1 MEKFVCKI
9 CGKEVERSNKAMNMG
24 NLCNSCRQR
33 YRQLKM
39 KQRAIDYLGGKCA
52 VCGYD
57 KCNDALDFHHIDSTS
72 KEFNISTS
80 FNMSWGV
87 LKNELDKCKLLCSN
101 CHRELH
107 CAEKTRP
114 TDYREYEKYITVIDK
129 ELSAKNKKERKEK
142 AEKYHKDSED
152 RFKFIM
158 DSINNSE
165 IDYSSRGWGQKLAD
179 IIGMTR
185 HASVKWVRRN
195 MPKFYAN
202 NCYKVERVSQD
213 DIDNFIGLYNS
224 GISILS
230 IANKTEFSAD
240 TVSKYL
246 HDNGIEIRQSNYK
259 HIGMYDNNGSLIKD
273 FSSLS
278 EAGQYAESNFK
289 GRAGNVSKDNAIL
302 KISACVNGRQKTSY
316 GYIWKEIED

>member
-1 MEKFVCKI
+1 
-9 CGKEVERSNKAMNMG
+9 
-24 NLCNSCRQR
+24 
-33 YRQLKM
+33 
-39 KQRAIDYLGGKCA
+39 
-52 VCGYD
+52 
-57 KCNDALDFHHIDSTS
+57 
-72 KEFNISTS
+72 
-80 FNMSWGV
+80 
-87 LKNELDKCKLLCSN
+87 
-101 CHRELH
+101 
-107 CAEKTRP
+107 
-114 TDYREYEKYITVIDK
+114 
-129 ELSAKNKKERKEK
+129 
-142 AEKYHKDSED
+142 
-152 RFKFIM
+152 
-158 DSINNSE
+158 
-165 IDYSSRGWGQKLAD
+165 
-179 IIGMTR
+179 MTR

>member
-1 MEKFVCKI
+1 MGKFVCKI
-9 CGKEVERSNKAMNMG
+9 CGKEVERSKKTMNMG
-24 NLCNSCRQR
+24 SLCNSCRQR
-33 YRQLKM
+33 HRQLKM
-39 KQRAIDYLGGKCA
+39 KQKAIDYLGGKCSI
-52 VCGYD
+52 CGYD
-57 KCNDALDFHHIDSTS
+57 KCNDALDFHHRDSKT
-72 KEFNISTS
+72 KEFNISTN
-80 FNMSWGV
+80 FNLSWGV
-87 LKNELDKCKLLCSN
+87 LKNELDKCELLCSN

-107 CAEKTRP
+107 CAEKIRP
-114 TDYREYEKYITVIDK
+114 TDYREYEKYIAVIDK

-158 DSINNSE
+158 DSINNSN
-165 IDYSSRGWGQKLAD
+165 IDYSSSGWGQKLAD

-185 HASVKWVRRN
+185 QASVKWVRKN

-230 IANKTEFSAD
+230 IANKTGFSVD
-240 TVSKYL
+240 TISKYL
-246 HDNGIEIRQSNYK
+246 HDNGVEIRQNNYK
-259 HIGMYDNNGSLIKD
+259 HIGMYDNNNSLVKD

-278 EAGQYAESNFK
+278 EAGQYAETNFK
-289 GRAGNVSKDNAIL
+289 GRSGKVNKDTATT
-302 KISACVNGRQKTSY
+302 KIGDCIHGRQKTSY
-316 GYIWKEIED
+316 GYVWKEIKD